1 MWFDTTGGSNK
12 LIMTNEERWVV
23 FIDELRAYVEEYHH
37 FPNKHTSML
46 NAIKYTRKKIREGTL
61 EERKV
66 EQFREIEGMRW
77 MEEHTGGRR
86 KVEGL

>member
-1 MWFDTTGGSNK
+1 
-12 LIMTNEERWVV
+12 MTNEERWNN
-23 FIDELRAYVEEYHH
+23 FISELREYVEEHHH

-61 EERKV
+61 EEWKV
-66 EQFREIEGMRW
+66 EQFREIEGMRD

-86 KVEGL
+86 STFESLWCMV